1 MDVDAILASLQ
12 PGRASVFE
20 EWLESD
26 KVRAEKFWAVIE
38 GASRL
43 RVGIHKALEAWNAAA
58 DAAGEPESRCPI
70 KYNQVRLALRQRE
83 AARREV
89 A

>member
-1 MDVDAILASLQ
+1 MNAEAILASLR
-12 PGRASVFE
+12 PGRTSAFE
-20 EWLESD
+20 DWLNAD
-26 KVRAEKFWAVIE
+26 RKRADQFWAVLE
-38 GASRL
+38 GAARM

-58 DAAGEPESRCPI
+58 DAAGEPDSRCPVQ
-70 KYNQVRLALRQRE
+70 YNQVRLALRQRE